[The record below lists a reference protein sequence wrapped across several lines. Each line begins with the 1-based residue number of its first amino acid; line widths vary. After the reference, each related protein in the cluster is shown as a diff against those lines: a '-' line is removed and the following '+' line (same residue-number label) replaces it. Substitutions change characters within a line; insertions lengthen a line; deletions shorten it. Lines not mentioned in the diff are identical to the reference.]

1 MSGTTTVSRK
11 PKTAAQL
18 AASRRNLQKANEA
31 NARKRKDARV
41 LAGAAGAEDDNIEDT
56 PRETAPVRL
65 ALADGVVESSG
76 LSAGAE
82 VFTPSGLVA
91 GGGWEVAM
99 PSVLAPP
106 GLSRGEASGA
116 DTHAADTLT
125 VSIGRG
131 STLTLTPDDIIC
143 AECGYVIAEAWWTTC
158 VTCAAPL
165 HADCAVRGRDAL
177 GPTDDFTC
185 VPCGKKAAKALEG
198 YPRKSVPNQSRKRYW
213 GILRPS
219 SPQDRPKTA
228 KNVQNGVRGSSPGS
242 KLGPKIDAK
251 STPKPSKRNTF
262 LYSFSDRVL
271 TPPGTDFH
279 RIRGPKMEQKSTQN
293 RCPER
298 SCRKCKIL
306 KKP

>member
-1 MSGTTTVSRK
+1 MEGHTSNLYNEIADQLQCPARALTQEE
-11 PKTAAQL
+11 TAAR
-18 AASRRNLQKANEA
+18 ASRIR
-31 NARKRKDARV
+31 
-41 LAGAAGAEDDNIEDT
+41 
-56 PRETAPVRL
+56 
-65 ALADGVVESSG
+65 
-76 LSAGAE
+76 
-82 VFTPSGLVA
+82 
-91 GGGWEVAM
+91 
-99 PSVLAPP
+99 
-106 GLSRGEASGA
+106 
-116 DTHAADTLT
+116 
-125 VSIGRG
+125 
-131 STLTLTPDDIIC
+131 
-143 AECGYVIAEAWWTTC
+143 
-158 VTCAAPL
+158 
-165 HADCAVRGRDAL
+165 
-177 GPTDDFTC
+177 
-185 VPCGKKAAKALEG
+185 
-198 YPRKSVPNQSRKRYW
+198 RKSTKNRPKSVQNRSWKRSW

-228 KNVQNGVRGSSPGS
+228 KNVQNGVRGPPPGS